1 MFVVLGTTERLQT
14 TIFVTL
20 RTWPKN
26 KTHAISRNIH
36 TAIIATSVL
45 RRVAIVGRLVDK
57 NSGFC
62 QRFCIFAVAQI
73 GIMPTIRKS
82 LSSKVDGDGKS
93 EILLRFSGG
102 REAVYRVKS
111 GIRIPPSRWNS
122 DEARITLPRLETQEK
137 RDLIRAAAELDAVCN
152 LLISSFADADKTS
165 VNSAWFEDIL
175 DRYRHPEKNTPYRL
189 DFFGLFDKFLN
200 DNESSRPR
208 ENHFKVLQ
216 RQLRRFELYSGRT
229 WNLDTFTADDLGAF
243 KDFLVNE
250 HAIAADK
257 RFEYIY
263 KAVPESRTPG
273 PRGYNAIGNSLRL
286 FRTFNNWCIKHRLT
300 TNYPFREYSIESP
313 VYGTPY
319 YITIEERQRIADADL
334 SARPQIAIQRD
345 VFVFH
350 CCIGCRVGDL
360 LRLTRA
366 NIIDGA
372 VEYIAR
378 KTSGE
383 RPVTVR
389 VPLNETA
396 SGILERYRDFPG
408 PGLLPFISS
417 QKYNDA
423 IKTVFRLAG
432 IDRVVTVLNPRTRR
446 EEQRPLYE
454 IASSHIARRT
464 FVGNLYKQVKDPNL
478 ISSLSG
484 HVEGST
490 AFYRYRNVDEQ
501 MKRDLVRLLDDHVK
515 PTE

>member
-1 MFVVLGTTERLQT
+1 
-14 TIFVTL
+14 
-20 RTWPKN
+20 
-26 KTHAISRNIH
+26 
-36 TAIIATSVL
+36 
-45 RRVAIVGRLVDK
+45 
-57 NSGFC
+57 
-62 QRFCIFAVAQI
+62 
-73 GIMPTIRKS
+73 MPTITKS

-102 REAVYRVKS
+102 RGAVYRVKS
-111 GIRIPPSRWNS
+111 GIRINPARWNAA
-122 DEARITLPRLETQEK
+122 EGRITLPRLETPEQRE
-137 RDLIRAAAELDAVCN
+137 LIQAAAELDEVCN
-152 LLISSFADADKTS
+152 LLIARFADADKTA
-165 VNSAWFEDIL
+165 VNAHWFAEAL
-175 DRYRHPEKNTPYRL
+175 EQYRHPERFLPPGE
-189 DFFGLFDKFLN
+189 DFFGAFDKFLA

-208 ENHFKVLQ
+208 ENHYKVLR
-216 RQLRRFELYSGRT
+216 RQLRRFELYSGRK
-229 WNLDTFTADDLGAF
+229 WKLDTITGDDLAAF
-243 KDFLVNE
+243 KEFLTNE
-250 HAIAADK
+250 HIICRDK
-257 RFEYIY
+257 RFEYVY
-263 KAVPESRTPG
+263 AAVPESRTPG
-273 PRGYNAIGNSLRL
+273 ERGYNAIGNSLRL
-286 FRTFNNWCIKHRLT
+286 LRTFLNWCVKHKLT

-319 YITIEERQRIADADL
+319 YITLEEREQIARADL
-334 SARPQIAIQRD
+334 SSRPQLAVQRD

-389 VPLNETA
+389 VPLNATA
-396 SGILERYRDFPG
+396 SGILERYADYPG

-417 QKYNDA
+417 QKYNDD
-423 IKTVFRLAG
+423 IKTIFRLAG

-454 IASSHIARRT
+454 IASSHLARRT
-464 FVGNLYKQVKDPNL
+464 FIGNLYKQVKDPNL
-478 ISSLSG
+478 ISSMSG

-501 MKRDLVRLLDDHVK
+501 MKRDLVRLLDEPVK

>member
-1 MFVVLGTTERLQT
+1 M
-14 TIFVTL
+14 
-20 RTWPKN
+20 
-26 KTHAISRNIH
+26 SRNVSGSRLARRELRLV
-36 TAIIATSVL
+36 AII
-45 RRVAIVGRLVDK
+45 RKQVDE

-62 QRFCIFAVAQI
+62 QRFCIFA
-73 GIMPTIRKS
+73 GYKLENMPTIKKS

-102 REAVYRVKS
+102 RGAVYRVKS
-111 GIRIPPSRWNS
+111 GIRIPPARWNVKES
-122 DEARITLPRLETQEK
+122 KITLPRLETDE
-137 RDLIRAAAELDAVCN
+137 RRELIQANADLDAVCN
-152 LLISSFADADKTS
+152 LLIARFADADKTA
-165 VNSAWFEDIL
+165 VNAAWFADVL
-175 DRYRHPEKNTPYRL
+175 DRYRHPEKFTPSGG
-189 DFFGLFDKFLN
+189 DFFSTFEKFLA

-208 ENHFKVLQ
+208 ENHFKVLE
-216 RQLRRFELYSGRT
+216 RQLRRFELYSGRP
-229 WNLDTFTADDLGAF
+229 WNLDTFTPDDLASF
-243 KDFLVNE
+243 KEFLVNE
-250 HAIAADK
+250 YAIFKDK

-263 KAVPESRTPG
+263 KAVPESRP
-273 PRGYNAIGNSLRL
+273 PVERGYNAIGNSLRL
-286 FRTFNNWCIKHRLT
+286 FRTFNNWCVKRHFT
-300 TNYPFREYSIESP
+300 TNYPFRDYSIESP

-319 YITIEERQRIADADL
+319 YITLEERDRIAATDL
-334 SARPQIAIQRD
+334 SSRPQVAIQRD

-366 NIIDGA
+366 NVIDGA

-383 RPVTVR
+383 RPVTIR
-389 VPLNETA
+389 VPLNNTA
-396 SGILERYRDFPG
+396 KEILERYKDFPG

-454 IASSHIARRT
+454 IASSHLARRT
-464 FVGNLYKQVKDPNL
+464 FIGNLYKQVKDPNL

-501 MKRDLVRLLDDHVK
+501 MKRDLVRLLDEPVK

>member
-1 MFVVLGTTERLQT
+1 M
-14 TIFVTL
+14 
-20 RTWPKN
+20 
-26 KTHAISRNIH
+26 SRNIH
-36 TAIIATSVL
+36 PTRITTHGL
-45 RRVAIVGRLVDK
+45 RRVAIVRKLVDE

-62 QRFCIFAVAQI
+62 QRFCIFA
-73 GIMPTIRKS
+73 GYKLENMPTIRKS

-102 REAVYRVKS
+102 RGSVYRVKS
-111 GIRIPPSRWNS
+111 GIRIPPARWNP
-122 DEARITLPRLETQEK
+122 DEARIILPRLDTQEK
-137 RDLIRAAAELDAVCN
+137 RELIQATAELDAVCN
-152 LLISSFADADKTS
+152 LLISRFADADKTS
-165 VNSAWFEDIL
+165 VNAAWFEDVL
-175 DRYRHPEKNTPYRL
+175 DRYRHPEKNAHSGG
-189 DFFGLFDKFLN
+189 DFFDTFDKFLN

-208 ENHFKVLQ
+208 ENHFKVLE
-216 RQLRRFELYSGRT
+216 RQLRRFELYSGRK

-250 HAIAADK
+250 HTIAADK
-257 RFEYIY
+257 RFEHIY

-319 YITIEERQRIADADL
+319 YITLEERDQIARADL
-334 SARPQIAIQRD
+334 SSRPQIAIQRD

-360 LRLTRA
+360 LRLTRS
-366 NIIDGA
+366 NVIDGA

-389 VPLNETA
+389 VPLNATA
-396 SGILERYRDFPG
+396 SGILERYKDFPG

-454 IASSHIARRT
+454 IASSHLARRT
-464 FVGNLYKQVKDPNL
+464 FIGNLYKQVKDPNL
-478 ISSLSG
+478 ISSMSG

-501 MKRDLVRLLDDHVK
+501 MKRDLVRLLDNHVE